1 MSQDATPAPTATATA
16 TPQKKAL
23 LEAFDT
29 VLKTA
34 AEERELKRLA
44 AEARRRHRGLSRLLL
59 VVCTTVLVF
68 VSVYLYVERPE
79 WAFPTPSAPESTA
92 VRQASLRISVATAVQ
107 HVERYRQ
114 QHDKLPAT
122 LEQAGANGALLSYQP
137 TEAGYQVIGEN
148 EGVRVTFTA
157 GESLTRFIGN
167 SFELIA
173 RRSR

>member
-1 MSQDATPAPTATATA
+1 MSQDTTSATA

-34 AEERELKRLA
+34 AEARELERLA
-44 AEARRRHRGLSRLLL
+44 AEARRRGRGISRLLL
-59 VVCTTVLVF
+59 VVCTTILVF

-79 WAFPTPSAPESTA
+79 WAFPTPSTPESTA
-92 VRQASLRISVATAVQ
+92 VRQASLRISVANAVQ

-114 QHDKLPAT
+114 QHGKLPAT
-122 LEQAGANGALLSYQP
+122 LEQAGANTVGLSFQP
-137 TEAGYQVIGEN
+137 TTAGYEIAGEGD
-148 EGVRVTFTA
+148 GVRVSFMA
-157 GESLTRFIGN
+157 GQSLTRFIGN
-167 SFELIA
+167 SFEVIA